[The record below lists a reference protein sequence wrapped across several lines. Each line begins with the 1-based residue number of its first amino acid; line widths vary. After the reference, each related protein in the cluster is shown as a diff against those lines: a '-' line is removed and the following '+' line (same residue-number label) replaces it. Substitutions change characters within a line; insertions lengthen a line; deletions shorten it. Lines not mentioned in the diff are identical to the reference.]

1 MDSVAD
7 YDRQWEKSEGEGVDS
22 LSEWCYGC
30 WRRWYQLEW
39 GEKSLDVL
47 MSTLVSLIFMDS
59 NVAMCCRSL
68 CILLFFFVFVIVLSM
83 LLRFTLLIIALV
95 SSNFCCHGDK
105 KCNLQHSSPWRSMTP
120 ECSLTHQVTFPP
132 ILIGKIRSVNRR
144 SIDNT
149 ITKTKKNNRMH
160 NDLQHITQK
169 INDRATRTPLKPGWT
184 HVLRK
189 GRQFLLHMWHPSFYL
204 CYKPGDK
211 LWMRNYKCCCL
222 YQYCFCM

>member
-1 MDSVAD
+1 MLRLLKALIPIRMGGKVTWCVNEHS
-7 YDRQWEKSEGEGVDS
+7 GVID
-22 LSEWCYGC
+22 LHG
-30 WRRWYQLEW
+30 LE
-39 GEKSLDVL
+39 
-47 MSTLVSLIFMDS
+47 
-59 NVAMCCRSL
+59 CCKL
-68 CILLFFFVFVIVLSM
+68 HFL
-83 LLRFTLLIIALV
+83 
-95 SSNFCCHGDK
+95 
-105 KCNLQHSSPWRSMTP
+105 SPWQQKFEDTKA
-120 ECSLTHQVTFPP
+120 
-132 ILIGKIRSVNRR
+132 IIRSVNRR

-189 GRQFLLHMWHPSFYL
+189 GKQFLLQMWHPSFYL

-211 LWMRNYKCCCL
+211 LWMRNYKYCCL